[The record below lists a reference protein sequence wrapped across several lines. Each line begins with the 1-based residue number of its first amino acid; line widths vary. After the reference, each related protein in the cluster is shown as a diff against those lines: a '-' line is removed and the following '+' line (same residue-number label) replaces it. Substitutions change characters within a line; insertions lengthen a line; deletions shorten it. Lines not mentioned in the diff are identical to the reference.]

1 MTPEDMFKEP
11 PKQLDFADKDVRELW
26 PQARGELW
34 AYADVM
40 YRRGMTITALQLRM
54 AVALADEAF
63 RARFGNVA
71 GTDREPERR
80 LTQLENA
87 PDIVWERPNG

>member
-1 MTPEDMFKEP
+1 MKPEDMFQEP
-11 PKQLDFADKDVRELW
+11 PKLLDFEDKDVKELW

-34 AYADVM
+34 AFADNM

-63 RARFGNVA
+63 KKRFA
-71 GTDREPERR
+71 DKEPEAKP
-80 LTQLENA
+80 ENA
-87 PDIVWERPNG
+87 PDIVWGDGNG